1 MPVRLIAMDMDGTL
15 LDDTQQIPEDNVR
28 ALREAISAGIHI
40 AICSGRS
47 AKDVSYFAS
56 DAGLTQCHIIA
67 LNGCACLD
75 TPHGA
80 PYATHVFSP
89 AVVERVIPIFLAH
102 DVTFAAFQAE
112 RIIVCESTLHVRK
125 RNWGTHIARGTVN
138 HYAFGVDALTQY
150 KGEGVCKFVY
160 IDEDHSP
167 RLTLLRKELQALAGL
182 EVTSSWS
189 NNLELIPQGVNKG
202 TALKQLADRLGIAR
216 DDVMALGDYD
226 NDLDMI
232 AYAGYGVAMGNA
244 SQSVLQVARYTTL
257 NNTQNGVAFS
267 IRKYALGMD
276 EAHNT

>member
-1 MPVRLIAMDMDGTL
+1 MDMDGTL
-15 LDDTQQIPEDNVR
+15 LDDTQQIPEENLQ
-28 ALREAISAGIHI
+28 ALREASSAGIHI

-67 LNGCACLD
+67 LNGCACMD

-80 PYATHVFSP
+80 PYAMHMFP
-89 AVVERVIPIFLAH
+89 ASVVEQVIPIFLKH

-112 RIIVCESTLHVRK
+112 RIIVRESNLHVRK
-125 RNWGTHIARGTVN
+125 RNWGTHIARGAVN
-138 HYAFGVDALTQY
+138 QYAFGIDALTQC
-150 KGEGVCKFVY
+150 KDEGICKFVY

-167 RLTLLRKELQALAGL
+167 RIALLRKELQLVAGL

-244 SQSVLQVARYTTL
+244 SQSVQLAARYTTL
-257 NNTQNGVAFS
+257 SNTQYGVAHA
-267 IRKYALGMD
+267 IRKYALGQSGT
-276 EAHNT
+276 NTH